1 MMLGMDLTTAPMLEH
16 PAAGPGTA
24 SRARARSEL
33 DRLLDGPPLD
43 RLEHARERRPGYGP
57 GGPDRDPDGPD
68 RDPGGAGGD
77 PGGRSQPVLPPP
89 VEQQLDAAV
98 AAIVATDPRPR
109 QAAGELAGLAHTLA
123 AMDRLAAHAVTLAR
137 RLDGRR
143 AAAEEGMSVD
153 GALRLHTR
161 AAGSDISM
169 VLTAADRLATMP
181 AIAGLFQTG
190 VLSWGHVRA
199 LITGTRRMPTTQR
212 DALDRYLGA
221 HADQLAQLDTDRLSW
236 AIDDA
241 IEDHRPTRNLQR
253 QAETRDQHDTLTLLG
268 QLDGTGEIHG
278 RFNPESFAALTARLQ
293 TEADT
298 PHATPCPGPSPGD
311 SDSDSGLPAEPAPT
325 RSQQYAAALLRLLH
339 PDRTGTGSTG
349 GGAPVRFTVI
359 IDTDRI
365 TDTAAGTIQ
374 TTVKGRPP
382 RIVRRAIDRIACDA
396 ALDVVLRHGTDLIAA
411 RRYAPDITAATRRA
425 VIARDQGCRFPT
437 CTAPPSWCDTHHVTP
452 RATSD
457 DHHLTN
463 LVLLCRRHHTLI
475 HRRSWHQTLHPDGTY
490 RLRRRG
496 RTWTTLPRRHQQL
509 PPPTRTPPRPRRPHR
524 PRTPGR
530 SRTTRRPTR
539 RGPRP
544 RSRDPPTVG
553 RRHPVLNPRPAP
565 PHRKRHRTSLS
576 PPTYRSRGV
585 QARP

>member
-1 MMLGMDLTTAPMLEH
+1 MMLSMDLTTAPMLEH
-16 PAAGPGTA
+16 PAAGPGATSRPAAGSDLA
-24 SRARARSEL
+24 S
-33 DRLLDGPPLD
+33 LLDDPTGDLVGE
-43 RLEHARERRPGYGP
+43 LVGIAGEHRPGYDAGT
-57 GGPDRDPDGPD
+57 PDDDPAPSASVPS
-68 RDPGGAGGD
+68 RE
-77 PGGRSQPVLPPP
+77 R
-89 VEQQLDAAV
+89 QLDAAV

-181 AIAGLFQTG
+181 AIAELFQTG

-293 TEADT
+293 AEADT
-298 PHATPCPGPSPGD
+298 PHATPCPG
-311 SDSDSGLPAEPAPT
+311 DSDSGLPAGAPPT

-339 PDRTGTGSTG
+339 PDRTGRTGSTG

-382 RIVRRAIDRIACDA
+382 RIVRRSLDRIACDA

-452 RATSD
+452 RATGD

-490 RLRRRG
+490 TIRRRG

-509 PPPTRTPPRPRRPHR
+509 PPPAHHRPH
-524 PRTPGR
+524 GR
-530 SRTTRRPTR
+530 DGPT
-539 RGPRP
+539 G
-544 RSRDPPTVG
+544 
-553 RRHPVLNPRPAP
+553 PAP
-565 PHRKRHRTSLS
+565 PGPDSTGPHTGPTPALGPA
-576 PPTYRSRGV
+576 PPTHPHP
-585 QARP
+585 QPNDMPF